1 MLSTTEIGLIKATV
15 PILREHGLLLTQH
28 FYKRMFQ
35 HNPELRNTFNM
46 GNQQNGTQQTALA
59 LAVLAYAENI
69 ENPGVLL
76 PVLQRIGDKHTSL
89 QITAEQYDIV
99 GNHLLASIGEV
110 LGDAATADLITAWAK
125 AYAQLADLMINLE
138 KSIYLQKAAAPGA
151 WTGWR
156 KFIIDKKVQ
165 ESDEITSFYLRPE
178 DGLDVSEHQPGQY
191 LSIKVFITALGIYQP
206 RQYSISSAPN
216 SAYYRISVKREPGNE
231 EKESGTV
238 SNFLHDQL
246 AEGAIIEATT
256 PAGDFVLNM
265 TQTTPLVLLSG
276 GVGQTPFV
284 SILDFM
290 TQSLGQQR
298 QVKWAHACR
307 SESVH
312 AFREQINAWQAEHD
326 WFEHI
331 VFYENMETPSK
342 ENQLSKDTRSGR
354 MDVAEIS
361 EMLLIPEAEYYLCG
375 PKPFIEKA
383 INDLSALGIDRKKL
397 FFEEFGPQ
405 TIQMN

>member
-110 LGDAATADLITAWAK
+110 LGEAATAELITAWAK

-138 KSIYLQKAAAPGA
+138 KSIYLQKAAADGA

-156 KFIIDKKVQ
+156 KFILDKKVQ
-165 ESDEITSFYLRPE
+165 ESSEITSFYLRPE
-178 DGLDVSEHQPGQY
+178 DGLEVAKHQPGQY
-191 LSIKVFITALGIYQP
+191 LSIKVFIPALGIYQP

-216 SAYYRISVKREPGNE
+216 ADYYRISVKRAPGDEN
-231 EKESGTV
+231 KENGTV

-246 AEGAIIEATT
+246 QEGHLIEATT
-256 PAGDFVLNM
+256 PAGDFVVN
-265 TQTTPLVLLSG
+265 TAQSTPIVLLSG
-276 GVGQTPFV
+276 GVGQTPFI
-284 SILDFM
+284 SMMDFL
-290 TQSLGQQR
+290 TQSVQQR

-312 AFREQINAWQAEHD
+312 AFREQVNAWQAKHD

-331 VFYENMETPSK
+331 VFYENSEK
-342 ENQLSKDTRSGR
+342 VSKDQHSSNDSRRGR

-361 EMLLIPEAEYYLCG
+361 EMLLIPDAEYYLCG
-375 PKPFIEKA
+375 PKPFIEKTMK
-383 INDLSALGIDRKKL
+383 DLSALGVDAKKL

>member
-35 HNPELRNTFNM
+35 YNPELRNTFNM

-99 GNHLLASIGEV
+99 GAHLLASIGEV
-110 LGDAATADLITAWAK
+110 LGDAATADLIAAWAK
-125 AYAQLADLMINLE
+125 AYGQLADLMINLE
-138 KSIYLQKAAAPGA
+138 KSIYLEKASVPGA

-156 KFIIDKKVQ
+156 KFIIDKKVP
-165 ESDEITSFYLRPE
+165 ESEEITSFYLRPE
-178 DGLDVSEHQPGQY
+178 DGLEVVQHQPGQY
-191 LSIKVFITALGIYQP
+191 LSIKVFVPAVGIYQP
-206 RQYSISSAPN
+206 RQYSISSAPDA
-216 SAYYRISVKREPGNE
+216 AYYRISVKKEQGNE
-231 EKESGTV
+231 EKEAGTV
-238 SNFLHDQL
+238 SNLLHAQL
-246 AEGAIIEATT
+246 EEGAVIEATT
-256 PAGDFVLNM
+256 PAGDFVLS
-265 TQTTPLVLLSG
+265 TEHSTPLVLLSA
-276 GVGQTPFV
+276 GVGQTPFI
-284 SILDFM
+284 SILDFL
-290 TQSLGQQR
+290 TKSDQQR

-307 SESVH
+307 SENVH
-312 AFREQINAWQAEHD
+312 AFREQINAWQMEHD
-326 WFEHI
+326 WFEHV
-331 VFYENMETPSK
+331 VFYENIESSTK
-342 ENQLSKDTRSGR
+342 DNVLSKDSRSGR
-354 MDVAEIS
+354 MNVAEIT

-383 INDLSALGIDRKKL
+383 INDLSALGVDRKKL

-405 TIQMN
+405 TIQLN

>member
-110 LGDAATADLITAWAK
+110 LGEAATAELIQAWAK
-125 AYAQLADLMINLE
+125 AYGQLADLMINLE
-138 KSIYLQKAAAPGA
+138 KSIYLQKASVKGA

-156 KFIIDKKVQ
+156 KFIIDQKVQ

-178 DGLDVSEHQPGQY
+178 DGLEVAEHLPGQY
-191 LSIKVFITALGIYQP
+191 LSIKVFVTALGIYQP

-216 SAYYRISVKREPGNE
+216 SNYYRISVKREAGNR

-238 SNFLHDQL
+238 SNYLHDQL
-246 AEGAIIEATT
+246 VEGDVIEATT
-256 PAGDFVLNM
+256 PAGDFVLN
-265 TQTTPLVLLSG
+265 TKLKTPLVLLSG

-284 SILDFM
+284 SIMDFL
-290 TQSLGQQR
+290 TKSDQQR

-312 AFREQINAWQAEHD
+312 AFREQISAWQAEHD

-331 VFYENMETPSK
+331 VFYENTDQVSRDK
-342 ENQLSKDTRSGR
+342 EIAKDIRSGR
-354 MDVAEIS
+354 LDLAEIS

-375 PKPFIEKA
+375 PKPFIEKT
-383 INDLSALGIDRKKL
+383 IKDLSALGVDAKKL